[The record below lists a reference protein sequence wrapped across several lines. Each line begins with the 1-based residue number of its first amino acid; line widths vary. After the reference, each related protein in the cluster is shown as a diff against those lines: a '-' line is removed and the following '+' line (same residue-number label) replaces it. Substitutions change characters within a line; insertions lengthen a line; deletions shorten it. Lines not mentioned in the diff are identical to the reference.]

1 MSLTKA
7 ISNRFALLGFVSACC
22 VAFLHVGVP
31 TVEHSS
37 GWWMY
42 EISQV
47 LCWFAVPFFFLASG
61 FFIAGHFVERDW
73 YGREVQ
79 KRVRSILIPFLIWGV
94 LYWLYFLVMG
104 ILGDIVQHRP
114 IGGHCSYLFTP
125 GTLVGVFGLDLFHPP
140 FYSVT
145 WFLRALF
152 FLVLWTPILERITRK
167 RAWCTVVVLYAATL
181 YLKMCPSHFG
191 QFCGLFSSVL
201 PLEGAAWFSLGLAIR
216 LERIKLPGVGKPI
229 IIAVISLF
237 VAAASAIISACFGC
251 RTVFMSLASPF
262 MILGLWLVL
271 PCLPIHSPLPS
282 PFALY
287 LLHTFFLSGFSIFV
301 NGTTDMC
308 CWMLVR
314 VVFAIGGSVLFAMGL
329 RAALPR
335 VSAFLFGGR

>member
-22 VAFLHVGVP
+22 VVFLHMGVP

-37 GWWMY
+37 GWWLH

-61 FFIAGHFVERDW
+61 FFIAGHLGEKDW

-79 KRVRSILIPFLIWGV
+79 KRVRSILIPFFIWGV
-94 LYWLYFLVMG
+94 LYWLYFLAMSIV
-104 ILGDIVQHRP
+104 GDIMQYRP
-114 IGGHCSYLFTP
+114 IGDHCSYLFTP

-152 FLVLWTPILERITRK
+152 FLVLLTPVLERITRK
-167 RAWCTVVVLYAATL
+167 RAWCVVVALYTANL
-181 YLKMCPSHFG
+181 YLKICPGHLG
-191 QFCGLFSSVL
+191 QFSGLFSSVL

-229 IIAVISLF
+229 IIVVISLL
-237 VAAASAIISACFGC
+237 AAAVLAVMSACFGC
-251 RTVFMSLASPF
+251 RSVFMSLAAPSL
-262 MILGLWLVL
+262 ILGLWSLLSYTPPL
-271 PCLPIHSPLPS
+271 PSLPS

-314 VVFAIGGSVLFAMGL
+314 VVFAIIGSILLAMGL
-329 RAALPR
+329 RAVLPR